1 MPLEYAAVDLMTPA
15 DLRRAI
21 DGTYSEDM
29 STTYEDAVLDPAI
42 AEISSQ
48 FAGYMQ
54 QHTLRAERTEMYW
67 IRGCDRMVTLKGCEV
82 DEDSIEILIDDS
94 VLDED
99 DYMLHADRGWF
110 ELFRSLSNKRTNRH
124 KVEVTY
130 TGGLAADAATLAT
143 GFPDLHEAALM
154 QAKYRIER
162 KNNIGGPLTI
172 PQGMVAS
179 SSGQYRFLRHV
190 EEVLDRY
197 RRWVI

>member
-1 MPLEYAAVDLMTPA
+1 MPLEYAAVDLMAPA

-54 QHTLRAERTEMYW
+54 QHTLRAERTEIYW
-67 IRGCDRMVTLKGCEV
+67 IRGCDRMVMLKGCKV

>member
-54 QHTLRAERTEMYW
+54 QHTLRAERTETYW
-67 IRGCDRMVTLKGCEV
+67 IRGCDRMVTLKGCKV